1 MKSRIIYILLALFLG
16 FFGMHCF
23 YIKNNI
29 KGMVYFICGTIIT
42 VRTVMTWPEINH
54 VGLILF
60 GIALLWDI
68 CYAVFMW
75 KETVNNNNNN
85 CM

>member
-1 MKSRIIYILLALFLG
+1 MKSRIVYILLALFLG

-23 YIKNNI
+23 YVKNKI

-42 VRTVMTWPEINH
+42 VKTLTTLPEINH
-54 VGLILF
+54 VSFTCFGL
-60 GIALLWDI
+60 ALLWDI

-75 KETVNNNNNN
+75 NKSVNNN
-85 CM
+85 CV

>member
-1 MKSRIIYILLALFLG
+1 
-16 FFGMHCF
+16 
-23 YIKNNI
+23 
-29 KGMVYFICGTIIT
+29 MVYFICGTIIT
-42 VRTVMTWPEINH
+42 VKTLTTLPEINH

-75 KETVNNNNNN
+75 KETVNNNRG
-85 CM
+85 

>member
-1 MKSRIIYILLALFLG
+1 MKSRIVYILLTLFLG

-23 YIKNNI
+23 YVKNKI

-42 VRTVMTWPEINH
+42 VRIVMIWPEINH
-54 VGLILF
+54 VGLVCF
-60 GIALLWDI
+60 GLALLLDI
-68 CYAVFMW
+68 GDAVFMW
-75 KETVNNNNNN
+75 EENVNNNNNN

>member
-1 MKSRIIYILLALFLG
+1 MKSRIVYILLTLFLG

-23 YIKNNI
+23 YVKNKI
-29 KGMVYFICGTIIT
+29 KGMEYFICGTIIT

-54 VGLILF
+54 VGFTLF

-68 CYAVFMW
+68 CDAVFMW
-75 KETVNNNNNN
+75 NESVIYPHD
-85 CM
+85 